1 MKSILKVSLIAHEWP
16 EDCHEGVSFK
26 PLVTDII
33 RATCGHMKTTTEK
46 KSLAAID
53 ASQMLLNLLI
63 ILLFNFNCQ
72 YKSFKMVHITFTFI
86 SSPLP
91 FPFIFPH
98 IKKKQLKNVK
108 PQ

>member
-33 RATCGHMKTTTEK
+33 RAPCGHMKTTTEK

-63 ILLFNFNCQ
+63 ILLFNFSCQ
-72 YKSFKMVHITFTFI
+72 YKSFKMVQLHLFPRHSLFHLY
-86 SSPLP
+86 SPIL
-91 FPFIFPH
+91 
-98 IKKKQLKNVK
+98 KKKTT
-108 PQ
+108 